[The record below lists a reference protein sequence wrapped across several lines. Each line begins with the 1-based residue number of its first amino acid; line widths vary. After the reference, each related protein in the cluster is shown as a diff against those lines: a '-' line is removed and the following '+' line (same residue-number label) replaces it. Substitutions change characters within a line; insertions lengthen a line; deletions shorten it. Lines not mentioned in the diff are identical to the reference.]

1 VGSHIA
7 PYGWSRSESG
17 GEGIVAFSGCAAGGG
32 PRRVLARL
40 PDGQWVLCSN
50 LRRQDASCAASHQP
64 ELADLWSCAFRKRSA
79 LLLGGRGAGGC
90 SMNCLE
96 CATRIARTAL
106 AQPAIGSCA
115 HCGAGICLDHA
126 RYIPVAP
133 RPVGLVPQLSNCR
146 RRVVCTSCDRGADP
160 SALTV
165 SVLTEFESRRDRP
178 PRRSWSAL
186 VSAWWAG
193 DSRSRRSRATS

>member
-1 VGSHIA
+1 
-7 PYGWSRSESG
+7 
-17 GEGIVAFSGCAAGGG
+17 
-32 PRRVLARL
+32 VLARL

-50 LRRQDASCAASHQP
+50 LRRQDAVCAASHQP
-64 ELADLWSCAFRKRSA
+64 ELADRYSRAFCKRPG
-79 LLLGGRGAGGC
+79 LLLGVREAGGC

-106 AQPAIGSCA
+106 AQPAVGSCVF
-115 HCGAGICLDHA
+115 CGAGICLDHA

-146 RRVVCTSCDRGADP
+146 RQVVCTSCDRGADA

-165 SVLTEFESRRDRP
+165 SALTEFERCRDRP
-178 PRRSWSAL
+178 PRRSWSAF